1 VTSTALIEHLLLGL
15 TVVFG
20 LMAFLARL
28 VRRGRAGL
36 LRGGRR
42 APAIE
47 TLARVSLSKATS
59 VAVLRVGEREL
70 LVGVGTGTVSLL
82 AETPVGVLTGTS
94 PMTIDVRDPEAAPA
108 LPAGRSLA
116 TSGVLARSGATSAQ
130 AGGAARP
137 GVGVGGPWWP
147 TFVEQL
153 RTRTARTTRAHQQ

>member
-1 VTSTALIEHLLLGL
+1 MTSSALIVHLLLGL

-20 LMAFLARL
+20 LMAVLARL
-28 VRRGRAGL
+28 VRRGRGGL

-42 APAIE
+42 APTIE

-82 AETPVGVLTGTS
+82 AETPVGVLTGTA
-94 PMTIDVRDPEAAPA
+94 PMTIDVREPEAAA
-108 LPAGRSLA
+108 LPAGRGQALP
-116 TSGVLARSGATSAQ
+116 GELVRSGATAAPSL
-130 AGGAARP
+130 GAARP
-137 GVGVGGPWWP
+137 GAGVGEPWWP

-153 RTRTARTTRAHQQ
+153 RSRTARTTRAHHQ